1 LIIHIIIPQSQILTF
16 PIYVFVLAATL
27 DFLIGD
33 PVSWLHPVQVM
44 GWFISRLSQLALKW
58 CHNRFSQRCAGVVIG
73 ITVILGSGVVASVI
87 IQLAKSIHP
96 LIANIFQIIMLCS
109 CFALG
114 SLTNAAKSVLNS
126 LATDEIDNTRSILAK
141 YVGRDT
147 AKLTKPEILRAILE
161 TVAENATDG
170 VMAPLF
176 YAIVGG
182 FIPFIG
188 AVPLAFAY
196 KASSTLDSMIGYKTE
211 PYTHIGWFSARFE
224 DYFTWIPCRLT
235 IITLAI
241 ISGKPREVW
250 RICRRDAPQDPS
262 PNSGWSESVYAAIL
276 GVQMG
281 GVNSYQG
288 IVKHKP
294 LLGDDIY
301 PIQVET
307 IYKALQLTR
316 NSFLLWLGIP
326 ILIANS
332 LHHASL
338 AIR

>member
-1 LIIHIIIPQSQILTF
+1 MNF
-16 PIYVFVLAATL
+16 PIYAFILAATL
-27 DFLIGD
+27 DFVIGD

-44 GWFISRLSQLALKW
+44 GWFISQLSQLTLKW
-58 CHNRFSQRCAGVVIG
+58 CQNRFSQRCAGVIIG
-73 ITVILGSGVVASVI
+73 VTLILGSGVVASI
-87 IQLAKSIHP
+87 MIQLAKGIHP
-96 LIANIFQIIMLCS
+96 LIASILQSIMLSS
-109 CFALG
+109 CFALK

-126 LATDEIDNTRSILAK
+126 LATGDIQQTRSILAK

-147 AKLTKPEILRAILE
+147 ANLSEAEILRAVLE

-182 FIPFIG
+182 FIPVIG

-196 KASSTLDSMIGYKTE
+196 KASSTLDSMIGYKTQ

-224 DYFTWIPCRLT
+224 DYFTWIPCRLA
-235 IITLAI
+235 IITLAV
-241 ISGKPREVW
+241 ISGKHREVW
-250 RICRRDAPQDPS
+250 QICRRDAPQDPS
-262 PNSGWSESVYAAIL
+262 PNSGWSESAYAAIL

-288 IVKHKP
+288 IIKYKP

-301 PIQVET
+301 PIKAET

-316 NSFLLWLGIP
+316 NSFLLWLGVSIV
-326 ILIANS
+326 IAKGFN
-332 LHHASL
+332 
-338 AIR
+338 

>member
-1 LIIHIIIPQSQILTF
+1 LNF
-16 PIYVFVLAATL
+16 PIYIFIFAATL

-44 GWFISRLSQLALKW
+44 GWFISHLSQLALKW
-58 CHNRFSQRCAGVVIG
+58 CHNRFSQRCAGVLIG
-73 ITVILGSGVVASVI
+73 ITLILGSGVVAGTT
-87 IQLAKSIHP
+87 IQLVKAIHP
-96 LIANIFQIIMLCS
+96 LIAIAFQIIMLSS

-114 SLTNAAKSVLNS
+114 SLTNAAKSVLKS
-126 LATDEIDNTRSILAK
+126 LTENDIEQTRSILSG

-147 AKLTKPEILRAILE
+147 ANLTEAEILRAVLE

-211 PYTHIGWFSARFE
+211 PYIHIGWFSARFE
-224 DYFTWIPCRLT
+224 DYFTWIPCRLA
-235 IITLAI
+235 IITLAL

-250 RICRRDAPQDPS
+250 QICRRDASQDSS
-262 PNSGWSESVYAAIL
+262 PNSGWSESAYAAIL

-288 IVKHKP
+288 ITKYKP
-294 LLGDDIY
+294 LLGDSIY
-301 PIQVET
+301 PIKAET
-307 IYKALQLTR
+307 IDKALQLTR
-316 NSFLLWLGIP
+316 NSFLLWLGIS
-326 ILIANS
+326 IL
-332 LHHASL
+332 L
-338 AIR
+338 AIILLNRE

>member
-1 LIIHIIIPQSQILTF
+1 LDF
-16 PIYVFVLAATL
+16 PIYVFILAATL

-44 GWFISRLSQLALKW
+44 GWFISQLSQLALKW
-58 CHNRFSQRCAGVVIG
+58 CHNRFSQRFAGIVIG
-73 ITVILGSGVVASVI
+73 VTLIFGSGVVASAI
-87 IQLAKSIHP
+87 IQLVQTIHP
-96 LIANIFQIIMLCS
+96 LIANIFQIIMLSS

-126 LATDEIDNTRSILAK
+126 LATDDIEQTRLILSS

-147 AKLTKPEILRAILE
+147 VNLTEAEILRAILE

-235 IITLAI
+235 IITLAA

-288 IVKHKP
+288 IVKYKP

-301 PIQVET
+301 PIKAET

-316 NSFLLWLGIP
+316 NSFLLWLVIS
-326 ILIANS
+326 IAIANGFIACGS
-332 LHHASL
+332 HSC
-338 AIR
+338 

>member
-1 LIIHIIIPQSQILTF
+1 LNF
-16 PIYVFVLAATL
+16 PIYVFILAATL

-58 CHNRFSQRCAGVVIG
+58 CHNRFSQRFAGVVIG
-73 ITVILGSGVVASVI
+73 VTVILGSGVVASVI

-96 LIANIFQIIMLCS
+96 LIAMAFETIMLCS

-147 AKLTKPEILRAILE
+147 AKLTKSEILRAILE

-241 ISGKPREVW
+241 ISGKPSEVW

-288 IVKHKP
+288 IIKHKP

-316 NSFLLWLGIP
+316 NSFLLWLGIS
-326 ILIANS
+326 ILIN
-332 LHHASL
+332 LV
-338 AIR
+338 

>member
-1 LIIHIIIPQSQILTF
+1 LNF
-16 PIYVFVLAATL
+16 PIYIFIFAATL

-44 GWFISRLSQLALKW
+44 GWFISQLSKLALKFCHNRLSQ
-58 CHNRFSQRCAGVVIG
+58 RFAGILIG
-73 ITVILGSGVVASVI
+73 VTLILGSGVVAGLI
-87 IQLAKSIHP
+87 IQLATAIHP
-96 LIANIFQIIMLCS
+96 LIGMIFQVIMLSS

-126 LATDEIDNTRSILAK
+126 LATGDIQQTRSILSG

-147 AKLTKPEILRAILE
+147 ANLTEAEILRAVLE
-161 TVAENATDG
+161 TVAENSTDG

-182 FIPFIG
+182 FIPVIG
-188 AVPLAFAY
+188 AVPFAFAY

-211 PYTHIGWFSARFE
+211 PYIHIGWFSARFE
-224 DYFTWIPCRLT
+224 DYFTWIPCRFA
-235 IITLAI
+235 IMTLAV
-241 ISGKPREVW
+241 ISGKPKEVW

-262 PNSGWSESVYAAIL
+262 PNSGWSESAYAAIL

-288 IVKHKP
+288 ITKYKP
-294 LLGDDIY
+294 LGDGIY
-301 PIQVET
+301 PIKPET
-307 IYKALQLTR
+307 IDKALQLTR
-316 NSFLLWLGIP
+316 NSFLLWLGASIV
-326 ILIANS
+326 IAIALS
-332 LHHASL
+332 AAS
-338 AIR
+338 

>member
-1 LIIHIIIPQSQILTF
+1 MNF
-16 PIYVFVLAATL
+16 PIYIFIFAATL

-44 GWFISRLSQLALKW
+44 GWFISKLSQLALKF
-58 CHNRFSQRCAGVVIG
+58 CHNRFSQRFAGVVIG
-73 ITVILGSGVVASVI
+73 VTLILGSGVVAGLI
-87 IQLAKSIHP
+87 IHFVTAIHP
-96 LIANIFQIIMLCS
+96 LVGMIFQIIMLSS

-126 LATDEIDNTRSILAK
+126 LATGDIEQTRSILSG

-147 AKLTKPEILRAILE
+147 ANLTEAEILRAVLE

-188 AVPLAFAY
+188 ALPFAFAY

-211 PYTHIGWFSARFE
+211 PYIHIGWFSARFE
-224 DYFTWIPCRLT
+224 DYFTWIPCRFA
-235 IITLAI
+235 IITLAL
-241 ISGKPREVW
+241 ISAKPGEVW

-262 PNSGWSESVYAAIL
+262 PNSGWSESAYAAVL

-288 IVKHKP
+288 ITKYKP
-294 LLGDDIY
+294 LLGDSIY
-301 PIQVET
+301 PIKAQT

-316 NSFLLWLGIP
+316 NSFLLWLGVSIV
-326 ILIANS
+326 IAIALS
-332 LHHASL
+332 HAS
-338 AIR
+338 